1 MDAYRSTGERR
12 LRWEKLSFRY
22 VVSPNKRVYNLNR
35 KPNSENKFSLKIM
48 LPFME
53 YYPSEIFSSPSNDF
67 VSYDTEYPELKEHFH
82 LLSNIKQVVR
92 ITDMCM
98 CYSKS
103 GPTIY
108 LVIKPENRDSLDS
121 LKLLFEKYSFLPF
134 TS

>member
-1 MDAYRSTGERR
+1 MEYYRSYGEK
-12 LRWEKLSFRY
+12 KLKKQKLAFRY
-22 VVSPNKRVYNLNR
+22 IVSPNKRVYNLNR

-53 YYPSEIFSSPSNDF
+53 NYPSEIFSSPSIDF

-82 LLSNIKQVVR
+82 LLSNLKQVVR
-92 ITDMCM
+92 ITDMCI

-108 LVIKPENRDSLDS
+108 LVVKPEKRDSLDS
-121 LKLLFEKYSFLPF
+121 LKLLFKKYGFTPF
-134 TS
+134 TN